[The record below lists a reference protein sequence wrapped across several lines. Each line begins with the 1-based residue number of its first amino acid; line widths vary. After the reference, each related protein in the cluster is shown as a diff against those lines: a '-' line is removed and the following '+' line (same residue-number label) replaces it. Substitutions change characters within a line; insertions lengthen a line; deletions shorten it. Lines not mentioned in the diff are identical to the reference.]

1 MARVRAAFPDFH
13 ATIEKMVA
21 EEDLVIFYATGWG
34 THDSSLRGEDP
45 TGKRVEST
53 SFTMH
58 RMRDGKIAERWYMA
72 NHLELMR
79 EIGLLPAG

>member
-1 MARVRAAFPDFH
+1 MRAHCAARNQPA
-13 ATIEKMVA
+13 
-21 EEDLVIFYATGWG
+21 
-34 THDSSLRGEDP
+34 
-45 TGKRVEST
+45 RVESI

-79 EIGLLPAG
+79 EIGLLPEGS